1 MMQYKIYPPSI
12 SNQITAEYYFHLIG
26 QINRGTCSR
35 KAIKIIHRNG
45 SYIYETYHLVDFMW
59 DYTTK

>member
-1 MMQYKIYPPSI
+1 MMQYKIYPPS
-12 SNQITAEYYFHLIG
+12 ITAEYYFHLIG

-45 SYIYETYHLVDFMW
+45 SYIYETYHLVDFM
-59 DYTTK
+59 

>member
-26 QINRGTCSR
+26 QINRGTCSK

-45 SYIYETYHLVDFMW
+45 SYIYETYHLVDCM
-59 DYTTK
+59 